1 MADLH
6 DLQAIKDVLTPI
18 IDPDRQK
25 SIIELDMVRD
35 IAIKSNGVVSFTL
48 LLNDPNS
55 PKRDP
60 LIQECKT
67 AIKAIS
73 TVTDVWV
80 KVIANSPAVATPT
93 PPTNA
98 LQGIEGVKHIL
109 AISSGKGGVGKT
121 FLTTTLDRYLIKL
134 EGKRV
139 GILDLDID
147 CPNIPV
153 VFGVKD
159 KHIANSE
166 KKILPAVIDGIQII
180 STGLIVDEG
189 KGLAFRGPILA
200 KAIEQMINDSGFDNV
215 EVLLID
221 MPPGTSDV
229 FLTLVNAVAEAEFL
243 LVTGTGLSA
252 ITDLGRVVDLLKKNK
267 KEIVGVVENMVHAEL
282 EDSKKDEILKMG
294 LEYITQIE
302 LKKIHREKKIN
313 DELKLVCK
321 KIVDRLDPI

>member
-1 MADLH
+1 MEINKKTKLKEIADLVGFE
-6 DLQAIKDVLTPI
+6 LILAKLGVE
-18 IDPDRQK
+18 K
-25 SIIELDMVRD
+25 SINLDLSISEFALEKKLPVAIVLNTIAKTLGSDIDWGGDSEFLSSTGYRKNNLNAKKI
-35 IAIKSNGVVSFTL
+35 IAI
-48 LLNDPNS
+48 
-55 PKRDP
+55 
-60 LIQECKT
+60 
-67 AIKAIS
+67 A
-73 TVTDVWV
+73 
-80 KVIANSPAVATPT
+80 
-93 PPTNA
+93 
-98 LQGIEGVKHIL
+98 
-109 AISSGKGGVGKT
+109 SGKGGVGKT
-121 FLTTTLDRYLIKL
+121 FLTTTLARYLIKL